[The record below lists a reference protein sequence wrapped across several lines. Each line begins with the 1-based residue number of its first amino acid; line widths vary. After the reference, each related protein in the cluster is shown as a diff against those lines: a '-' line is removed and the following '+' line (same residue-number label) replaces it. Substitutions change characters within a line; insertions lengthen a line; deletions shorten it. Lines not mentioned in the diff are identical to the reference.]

1 MNNDIFLDKIISGVK
16 SNIFDPLQI
25 YSLKINERKSIISA
39 YAKKL
44 DNLLKIPIIIQK
56 SQEWYDVR
64 KNMITASDWAQALG
78 EGKFGT
84 QKELIKKKCQPLSS
98 EKDKNNPFFKWGNMF
113 EDIAVKIYG
122 VMQGVN
128 VHNFG
133 LISHPVNKW
142 FGASPDGIS
151 NTGIMLEIKCPFRRK
166 LDGTVPRQYYYQ
178 IQGQLDVCDLM
189 ECDYF
194 ECEFKKYENEED
206 FYNNFNDNK
215 IKGIIIELRNPIK
228 GQKYLYSSLKLPEN
242 NFENTE
248 KYKMFVKCNQENIY
262 KINYWYLNKWN
273 LKRVYRDQN
282 FIDINMKKLYEI
294 WLKIC
299 DYKIDNNKFQI
310 EILKKINLDTE
321 TYMSSNNEISNNYV
335 FKDEL
340 IEDIYIL

>member
-1 MNNDIFLDKIISGVK
+1 MKMNNDIFIDKILSGVK
-16 SNIFDPLQI
+16 TNQFDPLQI
-25 YSLKINERKSIISA
+25 YSQRINERKSIIET
-39 YAKKL
+39 YVL
-44 DNLLKIPIIIQK
+44 RLECLLKIPIIKQK
-56 SQEWYDVR
+56 SQEWYDIR

-84 QKELIKKKCQPLSS
+84 QRELIKKKCQPSS
-98 EKDKNNPFFKWGNMF
+98 QDNNNPFFKWGNMF
-113 EDIAVKIYG
+113 EDVAVKIYS

-133 LISHPVNKW
+133 LISHPVKKW

-151 NTGIMLEIKCPFRRK
+151 NTGIMLEIKCPYRRK

-194 ECEFKKYENEED
+194 ECEFKKYESSED
-206 FYNNFNDNK
+206 FYYNFNDNK
-215 IKGIIIELRNPIK
+215 IKGIIIELRNSIK
-228 GQKYLYSSLKLPEN
+228 GQKYIYSDLKHPEDLLGDVK
-242 NFENTE
+242 E
-248 KYKMFVKCNQENIY
+248 YKMFVKCNQENIY

-282 FIDINMKKLYEI
+282 FIDVHMEKLYEI
-294 WLKIC
+294 WLKIL
-299 DYKIDNNKFQI
+299 DYRVDNNKFQI

-321 TYMSSNNEISNNYV
+321 IFVPPNNYV

-340 IEDIYIL
+340 IEDIYFV